1 MQGNSQPDAGT
12 IELLRVIADKF
23 PTAAILGFFDAAP
36 DGVRFASAYKYGI
49 KNKKYAADAQGCDR
63 FEWIGLFIE
72 DCYK

>member
-49 KNKKYAADAQGCDR
+49 
-63 FEWIGLFIE
+63 
-72 DCYK
+72 

>member
-36 DGVRFASAYKYGI
+36 DGVRLASAYKYGI